1 MFMVVDVSFW
11 SFTLVSRCF
20 RFSSRSFHTVSRTPP
35 SRVHP
40 FNYQASFLSCQMQK
54 YFHMRVRLSSLMFC
68 TYWILKYT
76 TRAWQQSPR
85 STTAQLNP
93 QPKKTIFVVKHPFGR
108 SRWLA
113 AISRSFHVPV
123 WLFHVVSHSYH
134 THFTLFPEPLLPNPN
149 LIIES
154 HFISHQNQVYCHKM
168 KVPLSDVI
176 LCTCWSSQYT
186 NRAWQHNTIAKQNAQ
201 QISTSTTN
209 WIRLASLIKTCN
221 KHQQNKG
228 EPKR

>member
-93 QPKKTIFVVKHPFGR
+93 QPKKNNICGQASFWSFT
-108 SRWLA
+108 LA
-113 AISRSFHVPV
+113 CRYFTLVSRSCMIVSRCFT
-123 WLFHVVSHSYH
+123 LISHSFHAVSWTPPSKPKLDHRGAFY
-134 THFTLFPEPLLPNPN
+134 FPPEP
-149 LIIES
+149 S
-154 HFISHQNQVYCHKM
+154 V
-168 KVPLSDVI
+168 LS
-176 LCTCWSSQYT
+176 
-186 NRAWQHNTIAKQNAQ
+186 
-201 QISTSTTN
+201 
-209 WIRLASLIKTCN
+209 
-221 KHQQNKG
+221 
-228 EPKR
+228 